1 MNRRIDNQIDS
12 TDGRQIVSR
21 IYIYKDSQIDMIE
34 SEGRDDPD
42 RL

>member
-1 MNRRIDNQIDS
+1 MNRRIDNQIYS
-12 TDGRQIVSR
+12 TEGRQIVSR
-21 IYIYKDSQIDMIE
+21 IYIYIDSQIDMIE